1 MKKMIGIE
9 ALLTWAFVEELPKV
23 ESGSV
28 GPSAAPSV
36 WQMMFDVITL
46 GTNIDKS
53 PNGYGVVGNFV
64 NIGEPHPDAL
74 IVGNAV
80 RALADRNGY
89 EIMSGWWPFPEWD
102 DPHGVIR
109 AEVDRIAA
117 EQVYERGGRLNG
129 RHIVTLVTSAAIL
142 KRGPDWTAEQPKV
155 VTVKNGGKD
164 AWFIKRYAKDAFGGT
179 IEYEDNGFHVK
190 RQRPMRGAYRKYRLA
205 DPIRSAVIAR
215 LEWQLWQSALEALH
229 DSLSG
234 AMAAHDLLPFS
245 PNRQPWAPSRR
256 SAPNAQATEN
266 ATETAVR

>member
-28 GPSAAPSV
+28 GPSVAPSV

-64 NIGEPHPDAL
+64 NIGDPHPDAL

-89 EIMSGWWPFPEWD
+89 EVMSGWWPFPEWD

-142 KRGPDWTAEQPKV
+142 KRGPDWTAEAPKV
-155 VTVKNGGKD
+155 VTVKLNGKDD
-164 AWFIKRYAKDAFGGT
+164 AWFVKRTAKDAFGRP
-179 IEYEDNGFHVK
+179 IEYEDSGFDYRK
-190 RQRPMRGAYRKYRLA
+190 RRPKKGAYRKYRLA
-205 DPIRSAVIAR
+205 QPIRAAVISR

-234 AMAAHDLLPFS
+234 TLSAHDLLPFT
-245 PNRQPWAPSRR
+245 PNRHPWAPSRKR
-256 SAPNAQATEN
+256 PVDNQGIEIAAE
-266 ATETAVR
+266 